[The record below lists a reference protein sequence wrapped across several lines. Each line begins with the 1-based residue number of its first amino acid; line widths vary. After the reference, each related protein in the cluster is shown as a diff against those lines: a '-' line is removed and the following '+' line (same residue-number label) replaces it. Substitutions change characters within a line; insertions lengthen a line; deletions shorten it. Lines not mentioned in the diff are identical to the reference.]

1 MKHEFL
7 FFVGLSDK
15 MKPKL
20 VGLSDN
26 VPENRP
32 KLVGLSDRVNNSYH
46 TRQKKL
52 KSEKRKSSEKSPLY
66 LGTHLQGA

>member
-15 MKPKL
+15 MK
-20 VGLSDN
+20 
-26 VPENRP
+26 P